1 MSTSTIKS
9 VFWKGC
15 RDGAPFI
22 LVAAPFSL
30 LFGVVG
36 TEAGLNIAEIMGFSV
51 LVIAGAAQFAALHLM
66 IQDAPTLVILATS
79 LAVNL
84 RMAMYSAS
92 LVPHLGQASLRRRA
106 LVAYFNFDQSYAMA
120 IIEYERNPERP
131 VTEKFFYFLGVVTPV
146 AGAWYAFSLIGAVLG
161 ESIPTDIGLD
171 FALPITFL
179 ALIGPMLKSVA
190 HLAAA
195 LTSVIVALALGGLPY
210 GAGLLIAGLAAMV
223 VGAETERRM
232 T

>member
-1 MSTSTIKS
+1 MSISTTKS

-22 LVAAPFSL
+22 LVAIPFSL

-36 TEAGLNIAEIMGFSV
+36 TEAGLNIAEVMGFSV

-66 IQDAPTLVILATS
+66 LQDAPTLVILATS
-79 LAVNL
+79 LAVNM

-92 LVPHLGQASLRRRA
+92 LTPHLGSASLWKRA
-106 LVAYFNFDQSYAMA
+106 LVAYFNVDQSYAMA
-120 IIEYERNPERP
+120 MVEYEKNPDRP
-131 VTEKFFYFLGVVTPV
+131 LAEKFSYFMGVVTPLAV
-146 AGAWYAFSLIGAVLG
+146 AWYAFSLIGALVG
-161 ESIPTDIGLD
+161 EKIPTDIGLD

-179 ALIGPMLKSVA
+179 ALVGPMLKSLSHV
-190 HLAAA
+190 LAAA
-195 LTSVIVALALGGLPY
+195 TSVIVALALGGLPY
-210 GAGLLIAGLAAMV
+210 GAGLLIAGLAAMA

-232 T
+232 K

>member
-1 MSTSTIKS
+1 MSTSTTKS

-22 LVAAPFSL
+22 LVAIPFSL

-36 TEAGLNIAEIMGFSV
+36 TEAGLNIAEVMGFSV

-66 IQDAPTLVILATS
+66 LQDAPTLVILATS
-79 LAVNL
+79 LAVNM

-92 LVPHLGQASLRRRA
+92 LTPHLGSASLWKRA
-106 LVAYFNFDQSYAMA
+106 LVAYFNVDQSYAMA
-120 IIEYERNPERP
+120 MVEYEKNPDRP
-131 VTEKFFYFLGVVTPV
+131 LAEKFSYFMGVVTPLAV
-146 AGAWYAFSLIGAVLG
+146 AWYAFSLIGALVG
-161 ESIPTDIGLD
+161 EKIPTDIGLD

-179 ALIGPMLKSVA
+179 ALVGPMLKSLS
-190 HLAAA
+190 HMLAAA
-195 LTSVIVALALGGLPY
+195 TSVIVALALGGLPY
-210 GAGLLIAGLAAMV
+210 GAGLLIAGLAAMA

-232 T
+232 K